1 MKDSLEY
8 TKEEFNYKIYHM
20 KRKRKKVENFI
31 DMKISIFVFKIMT
44 NLYVILT

>member
-20 KRKRKKVENFI
+20 KRKKIENFI
-31 DMKISIFVFKIMT
+31 DMTISIFIYKIMT
-44 NLYVILT
+44 NLYVI